1 MDQIKI
7 YTQNSFWILITFLL
21 SIYVSQKGHK
31 IMPWDDPRL
40 SLWSLHIPR
49 QDINRYSISPSLT
62 PDLAPAKDAL
72 MA

>member
-1 MDQIKI
+1 
-7 YTQNSFWILITFLL
+7 
-21 SIYVSQKGHK
+21 
-31 IMPWDDPRL
+31 MPWDDPRL

-72 MA
+72 MARRLN

>member
-7 YTQNSFWILITFLL
+7 YTQ
-21 SIYVSQKGHK
+21 KGHK
-31 IMPWDDPRL
+31 NMPWDDPRL

-62 PDLAPAKDAL
+62 PDLADPAKDAL
-72 MA
+72 MARRLN